1 MMLTVL
7 LPLVASCVTG
17 MASSLEILN
26 QWNLITFDFPPGFGS
41 NYRAEN
47 NVFTG
52 VEVSEDRIFLSTPR
66 LRAGVAATLAVIPR
80 NTPKGSSP
88 TLTAYP
94 DWSFHDAA
102 TGNFT
107 CNGLTSVYRTK
118 IDNCNRL
125 WVLDAGTETSI
136 DNYMRPCD
144 PKILIFDLR
153 NDQLVRTIVLPQ
165 DVVRPASIFTNIVL
179 DETIQ
184 GNCDAAFAY
193 ITDTIAYGLV
203 VYDGLNDRA
212 WRFQDPTM
220 YPNPDNSQFEIVGER
235 FSFMDG
241 IIGLTHSSQ
250 LATVFYQPLASD
262 RIFSVP
268 TSVLTAGPPGEFDQ
282 LPVSLAGRK
291 SSQGLG
297 LAMNLNDNTLYFSP
311 FSETSIAAWNA
322 ATNQQELLA
331 SDPVNLQFVA
341 DLRWKREG
349 ALYALSTRFHRFF
362 MRSVNPAEINLRLIR
377 IPLNTNQQQQ
387 QPQLVGN
394 SIAPWQQISATSAV
408 NPLQQ
413 YREFYYK

>member
-1 MMLTVL
+1 MIPIVL
-7 LPLVASCVTG
+7 LPIVASFMIG
-17 MASSLEILN
+17 ASSLEILN
-26 QWNLITFDFPPGFGS
+26 QWNLITFDFPPGFSS
-41 NYRAEN
+41 NYRSIDQPLLDIEEYKNMKITCLTETWAVKDSLVHLKTRSAGLIKKPRFRLDKSRKNSPQLALYNLLPEAVKALSLN
-47 NVFTG
+47 LFKKH
-52 VEVSEDRIFLSTPR
+52 IKAFL
-66 LRAGVAATLAVIPR
+66 LRNAFY
-80 NTPKGSSP
+80 S
-88 TLTAYP
+88 
-94 DWSFHDAA
+94 
-102 TGNFT
+102 
-107 CNGLTSVYRTK
+107 
-118 IDNCNRL
+118 
-125 WVLDAGTETSI
+125 VLDAGTETSI

-153 NDQLVRTIVLPQ
+153 NDQLVRTIILPQ

-193 ITDTIAYGLV
+193 ITDTIAYGRPLLEN
-203 VYDGLNDRA
+203 LNG
-212 WRFQDPTM
+212 DPTM
-220 YPNPDNSQFEIVGER
+220 YPNPDNSQFEIVGEQ

-241 IIGLTHSSQ
+241 IIGLTHSPQ

-297 LAMNLNDNTLYFSP
+297 LAMNLNDNTL
-311 FSETSIAAWNA
+311 
-322 ATNQQELLA
+322 LLA

-341 DLRWKREG
+341 DLRWKLEN

-362 MRSVNPAEINLRLIR
+362 MRSINPGEINLRLIR
-377 IPLNTNQQQQ
+377 IPLNNNQQQQ
-387 QPQLVGN
+387 SQLPNGN
-394 SIAPWQQISATSAV
+394 SIAPWQQISATAAV